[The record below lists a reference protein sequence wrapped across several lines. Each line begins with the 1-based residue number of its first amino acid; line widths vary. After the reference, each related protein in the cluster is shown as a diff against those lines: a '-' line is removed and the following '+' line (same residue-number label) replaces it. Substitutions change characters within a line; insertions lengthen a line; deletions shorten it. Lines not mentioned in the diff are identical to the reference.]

1 MLERRSKHTPGTQ
14 WNEERPAEV
23 YKWAVLGL
31 TLWQMAEVMEVNVKT
46 LEYWRSN
53 KPEFRKKLLEGKEIA
68 DAKVAEAFHQN
79 CFDRY
84 VDDEVV
90 HVNVKTGQ
98 IMKVKVKKFIQG
110 DKWAQNK
117 WLAMRQRALWAENHT
132 INLTQNNVTN
142 INKLDLSILSTQE
155 LQLAEKLGMSQ
166 LNQHLQDIEE
176 SGE

>member
-1 MLERRSKHTPGTQ
+1 MLQRNSKHTPNTQ
-14 WNEERPAEV
+14 WNEDRPEEA

-31 TLWQMAEVMEVNVKT
+31 TLRQMADVMEVNVKT

-53 KPEFRKKLLEGKEIA
+53 KPEFKKKLQEGKDKI
-68 DAKVAEAFHQN
+68 DAEVAEAFLLN

-98 IMKVKVKKFIQG
+98 IMKVKIRKFIQG
-110 DKWAQNK
+110 DKWAQK
-117 WLAMRQRALWAENHT
+117 QWLVTRQRALWAENHT
-132 INLTQNNVTN
+132 INLTQNNITN
-142 INKLDLSILSTQE
+142 INRLDLSILNTQE
-155 LQLAEKLGMSQ
+155 LLLAEKLGMAQ
-166 LNQHLQDIEE
+166 LNQHLEE

>member
-1 MLERRSKHTPGTQ
+1 MLERASKHTPGTQ
-14 WNEERPAEV
+14 WNSERPDEA

-31 TLWQMAEVMEVNVKT
+31 TLFQMSQVMEVNVKT

-53 KPEFRKKLLEGKEIA
+53 KPEFRKKLQEGKEVA
-68 DAKVAEAFHQN
+68 DAKVAQQFYNN

-110 DKWAQNK
+110 DKWAQK
-117 WLAMRQRALWAENHT
+117 QWLATRQRAIWAENHT
-132 INLTQNNVTN
+132 INLTQNNITN
-142 INKLDLSILSTQE
+142 IGKIDLSILSTQE
-155 LQLAEKLGMSQ
+155 LMLAEKLGMNQ